1 MLKIWGRTNSVN
13 VQKVLWCCDE
23 LSLPYER
30 IDAGMQYG
38 RNHEPEYLAM
48 NPNGKIPV
56 IEDGDYM
63 LWESNAIVRYLAMQ
77 YGSPANNLYPD
88 DPKVRAGVDRWLDW
102 SLSTLQPADRPVFV
116 GMIRTPKEKRDMAAI
131 QAAAGEAAK
140 LWQIVEAHLKG
151 RHYLEGGAFSLA
163 DMVIGAFCRRYIEL
177 DGIERPS
184 LPLVQEWY
192 ARLKARPAFQRHIAP
207 TLS

>member
-56 IEDGDYM
+56 IEDGDYI

-77 YGSPANNLYPD
+77 YGSPANDLYPG

-140 LWQIVEAHLKG
+140 LWQMVDAHLKG
-151 RHYLEGGAFSLA
+151 RRYLEGGAFSLA
-163 DMVIGAFCRRYIEL
+163 DIVIGAFCRRYIEL

-184 LPLVQEWY
+184 LPLVQDWY
-192 ARLKARPAFQRHIAP
+192 ARLKARPAFQHHIAP